1 MNKKVSTIFAMAAL
15 MGGVFSGS
23 AYAEQISSLTDG
35 TPSATEFTA
44 QKLFLQIGG
53 DYVGAEWVDE
63 TTQEEIKYL
72 KASSSTNIE
81 KDDLAKYLW
90 TVSQTALPGS
100 KFAYAFTNVETGESI
115 RVEVEVASG
124 SYTVLT
130 EDPADDDAVVENLFE
145 IAGGAKWDGS
155 NGKTFTLAG
164 YTASDV
170 QFSFDETAVIPVVG
184 DIVFAE
190 PITLEKLAPG
200 IDVDVTD
207 LNKLYNSAGF
217 NFKLDDKDLAGV
229 TNIFGDKRIIAIQV
243 PENVIPGTSVEGKA
257 DPNRAGYGFP
267 AGTYFATAAPGNI
280 NKKNPSYDHLVNC
293 TFIAIDSD
301 NNISG
306 EEDDQKAE
314 LGFTLTEVSGKDLVL
329 YLGTDDKYKAS
340 GDQIAVQNAAFTVK
354 ESTTTSEVYDLTVNA
369 RYVEASSAAKQV
381 EKTVSISASKGD
393 AQLQTVAAGNH
404 YIFKFAESSAV
415 KPSALLFKG
424 DTASIYNIR
433 LYVANGADDTRNG
446 KYLTTTPSKQFVAKG
461 AVLADTET
469 PAYQWVISKVD
480 GSNVTFKNRETG
492 KELTTQLFDEGNGVY
507 SLSEYVATPGTEST
521 YAFYN
526 VNEKGNVELG
536 YEYNNSTFYF
546 NYSTK
551 IQLIP
556 SKAVNYSGYLNVED
570 ETLMTLS
577 FGRDIAPT
585 SNKLYP
591 YVTVDN
597 SLIPPYIFKNR
608 ESLTNKVSDAAQ
620 WLLVKNP
627 NGATTVKYNYVYA
640 NGNLINTKNNGD
652 VVYANS
658 YGFQL
663 VLDGKVIK
671 DEITGKPYY
680 LDITGTTP
688 KVTTTPDYYFIQENV
703 DGSVSIMDSRA
714 DVDALFLTDR
724 GSVPGAVEGES
735 LNDLKESSFSLGMIW
750 TAPWATDIKT
760 YLIAEAPAVS
770 LPAVEGHYS
779 FVSEMGNYI
788 TMNEERD
795 GLTVKEESEPLYLY
809 VTDEEEVVPSFYITK
824 GVSPVE
830 GQRMYLF
837 NPADSVD
844 YYVATGTYDKK
855 YQWADDVTKAIF
867 KSAAI
872 SESRDTLTTE
882 IKGESTLVA
891 QEASNAEKVE
901 GGLDMFKMQ
910 IIEDPEAD
918 GLYVVRNVADKSQY
932 LYSWNGMLGWSG
944 KADAMKFEITGAEA
958 PTANE
963 SVSATEVK
971 VVAYDGAINIKNA
984 AGKNVVISTILGQ
997 IVANE
1002 VLTSD
1007 NATISVPAGIAIVS
1021 IDGEE
1026 AVKVSVK

>member
-608 ESLTNKVSDAAQ
+608 EFLTNKVSDAAQ

-627 NGATTVKYNYVYA
+627 NGATTAKYNYVYA

-750 TAPWATDIKT
+750 TAPWATDIK
-760 YLIAEAPAVS
+760 
-770 LPAVEGHYS
+770 
-779 FVSEMGNYI
+779 N
-788 TMNEERD
+788 
-795 GLTVKEESEPLYLY
+795 
-809 VTDEEEVVPSFYITK
+809 
-824 GVSPVE
+824 
-830 GQRMYLF
+830 
-837 NPADSVD
+837 
-844 YYVATGTYDKK
+844 
-855 YQWADDVTKAIF
+855 IF
-867 KSAAI
+867 DCRGS
-872 SESRDTLTTE
+872 SS
-882 IKGESTLVA
+882 
-891 QEASNAEKVE
+891 
-901 GGLDMFKMQ
+901 
-910 IIEDPEAD
+910 
-918 GLYVVRNVADKSQY
+918 
-932 LYSWNGMLGWSG
+932 
-944 KADAMKFEITGAEA
+944 
-958 PTANE
+958 
-963 SVSATEVK
+963 
-971 VVAYDGAINIKNA
+971 
-984 AGKNVVISTILGQ
+984 
-997 IVANE
+997 
-1002 VLTSD
+1002 
-1007 NATISVPAGIAIVS
+1007 
-1021 IDGEE
+1021 
-1026 AVKVSVK
+1026 

>member
-306 EEDDQKAE
+306 EEDDQKAG

-627 NGATTVKYNYVYA
+627 NGA
-640 NGNLINTKNNGD
+640 LQLNT
-652 VVYANS
+652 
-658 YGFQL
+658 
-663 VLDGKVIK
+663 
-671 DEITGKPYY
+671 
-680 LDITGTTP
+680 
-688 KVTTTPDYYFIQENV
+688 
-703 DGSVSIMDSRA
+703 IMYM
-714 DVDALFLTDR
+714 LT
-724 GSVPGAVEGES
+724 E
-735 LNDLKESSFSLGMIW
+735 
-750 TAPWATDIKT
+750 T
-760 YLIAEAPAVS
+760 
-770 LPAVEGHYS
+770 
-779 FVSEMGNYI
+779 
-788 TMNEERD
+788 
-795 GLTVKEESEPLYLY
+795 
-809 VTDEEEVVPSFYITK
+809 
-824 GVSPVE
+824 
-830 GQRMYLF
+830 
-837 NPADSVD
+837 
-844 YYVATGTYDKK
+844 
-855 YQWADDVTKAIF
+855 
-867 KSAAI
+867 
-872 SESRDTLTTE
+872 
-882 IKGESTLVA
+882 
-891 QEASNAEKVE
+891 
-901 GGLDMFKMQ
+901 
-910 IIEDPEAD
+910 
-918 GLYVVRNVADKSQY
+918 
-932 LYSWNGMLGWSG
+932 
-944 KADAMKFEITGAEA
+944 
-958 PTANE
+958 
-963 SVSATEVK
+963 
-971 VVAYDGAINIKNA
+971 
-984 AGKNVVISTILGQ
+984 
-997 IVANE
+997 
-1002 VLTSD
+1002 
-1007 NATISVPAGIAIVS
+1007 
-1021 IDGEE
+1021 
-1026 AVKVSVK
+1026 

>member
-1 MNKKVSTIFAMAAL
+1 MNKKVSTIFAVAAL

-35 TPSATEFTA
+35 TPSATEFTT

-115 RVEVEVASG
+115 RVEVASG

-184 DIVFAE
+184 DIVSAE

-217 NFKLDDKDLAGV
+217 NFKIDDKDLAGV
-229 TNIFGDKRIIAIQV
+229 TNVFGDKRIIAIQV

-306 EEDDQKAE
+306 EEDDQKAG

-627 NGATTVKYNYVYA
+627 NGATTAKYNYVYA

-824 GVSPVE
+824 GVSPIG

-910 IIEDPEAD
+910 IIEDPESD
-918 GLYVVRNVADKSQY
+918 GLYVVRNVGTMDY
-932 LYSWNGMLGWSG
+932 LYSWNGMLGWST
-944 KADAMKFEITGAEA
+944 KTNAMKFNITGAEA

-963 SVSATEVK
+963 GVAATEVK

>member
-293 TFIAIDSD
+293 IFIAIDSD

-306 EEDDQKAE
+306 EEDDQKAG

-627 NGATTVKYNYVYA
+627 NGATTAKYNYVYA

-750 TAPWATDIKT
+750 TAPWATDIK
-760 YLIAEAPAVS
+760 
-770 LPAVEGHYS
+770 
-779 FVSEMGNYI
+779 N
-788 TMNEERD
+788 
-795 GLTVKEESEPLYLY
+795 
-809 VTDEEEVVPSFYITK
+809 
-824 GVSPVE
+824 
-830 GQRMYLF
+830 
-837 NPADSVD
+837 
-844 YYVATGTYDKK
+844 
-855 YQWADDVTKAIF
+855 IF
-867 KSAAI
+867 DCRGS
-872 SESRDTLTTE
+872 SS
-882 IKGESTLVA
+882 
-891 QEASNAEKVE
+891 
-901 GGLDMFKMQ
+901 
-910 IIEDPEAD
+910 
-918 GLYVVRNVADKSQY
+918 
-932 LYSWNGMLGWSG
+932 
-944 KADAMKFEITGAEA
+944 
-958 PTANE
+958 
-963 SVSATEVK
+963 
-971 VVAYDGAINIKNA
+971 
-984 AGKNVVISTILGQ
+984 
-997 IVANE
+997 
-1002 VLTSD
+1002 
-1007 NATISVPAGIAIVS
+1007 
-1021 IDGEE
+1021 
-1026 AVKVSVK
+1026 

>member
-306 EEDDQKAE
+306 EEDDQKAG

-627 NGATTVKYNYVYA
+627 NGATTAKYNYVYA

-750 TAPWATDIKT
+750 TAPWATDIK
-760 YLIAEAPAVS
+760 
-770 LPAVEGHYS
+770 
-779 FVSEMGNYI
+779 N
-788 TMNEERD
+788 
-795 GLTVKEESEPLYLY
+795 
-809 VTDEEEVVPSFYITK
+809 
-824 GVSPVE
+824 
-830 GQRMYLF
+830 
-837 NPADSVD
+837 
-844 YYVATGTYDKK
+844 
-855 YQWADDVTKAIF
+855 IF
-867 KSAAI
+867 DCRGS
-872 SESRDTLTTE
+872 SS
-882 IKGESTLVA
+882 
-891 QEASNAEKVE
+891 
-901 GGLDMFKMQ
+901 
-910 IIEDPEAD
+910 
-918 GLYVVRNVADKSQY
+918 
-932 LYSWNGMLGWSG
+932 
-944 KADAMKFEITGAEA
+944 
-958 PTANE
+958 
-963 SVSATEVK
+963 
-971 VVAYDGAINIKNA
+971 
-984 AGKNVVISTILGQ
+984 
-997 IVANE
+997 
-1002 VLTSD
+1002 
-1007 NATISVPAGIAIVS
+1007 
-1021 IDGEE
+1021 
-1026 AVKVSVK
+1026 

>member
-306 EEDDQKAE
+306 EEDDQKAG

-556 SKAVNYSGYLNVED
+556 SKAINYSGYLNVED

-627 NGATTVKYNYVYA
+627 NGATTAKYNYVYA

-824 GVSPVE
+824 GVSPIG

-855 YQWADDVTKAIF
+855 YQWADDVTKAIL

-901 GGLDMFKMQ
+901 G
-910 IIEDPEAD
+910 EAD

>member
-306 EEDDQKAE
+306 EEDDQKAG

-620 WLLVKNP
+620 WLLVTNP
-627 NGATTVKYNYVYA
+627 NGATTAKYNYVYA

-750 TAPWATDIKT
+750 TAPWATDIK
-760 YLIAEAPAVS
+760 
-770 LPAVEGHYS
+770 
-779 FVSEMGNYI
+779 N
-788 TMNEERD
+788 
-795 GLTVKEESEPLYLY
+795 
-809 VTDEEEVVPSFYITK
+809 
-824 GVSPVE
+824 
-830 GQRMYLF
+830 
-837 NPADSVD
+837 
-844 YYVATGTYDKK
+844 
-855 YQWADDVTKAIF
+855 IF
-867 KSAAI
+867 DCRGS
-872 SESRDTLTTE
+872 SS
-882 IKGESTLVA
+882 
-891 QEASNAEKVE
+891 
-901 GGLDMFKMQ
+901 
-910 IIEDPEAD
+910 
-918 GLYVVRNVADKSQY
+918 
-932 LYSWNGMLGWSG
+932 
-944 KADAMKFEITGAEA
+944 
-958 PTANE
+958 
-963 SVSATEVK
+963 
-971 VVAYDGAINIKNA
+971 
-984 AGKNVVISTILGQ
+984 
-997 IVANE
+997 
-1002 VLTSD
+1002 
-1007 NATISVPAGIAIVS
+1007 
-1021 IDGEE
+1021 
-1026 AVKVSVK
+1026 

>member
-306 EEDDQKAE
+306 EEDDQKAG

-415 KPSALLFKG
+415 KPSTLLFKG
-424 DTASIYNIR
+424 DTAAIYNIR

-446 KYLTTTPSKQFVAKG
+446 KYLTTTPGKDFVAKG

-627 NGATTVKYNYVYA
+627 NGA
-640 NGNLINTKNNGD
+640 LQLNT
-652 VVYANS
+652 
-658 YGFQL
+658 
-663 VLDGKVIK
+663 
-671 DEITGKPYY
+671 
-680 LDITGTTP
+680 
-688 KVTTTPDYYFIQENV
+688 
-703 DGSVSIMDSRA
+703 IMYM
-714 DVDALFLTDR
+714 LT
-724 GSVPGAVEGES
+724 E
-735 LNDLKESSFSLGMIW
+735 
-750 TAPWATDIKT
+750 T
-760 YLIAEAPAVS
+760 
-770 LPAVEGHYS
+770 
-779 FVSEMGNYI
+779 
-788 TMNEERD
+788 
-795 GLTVKEESEPLYLY
+795 
-809 VTDEEEVVPSFYITK
+809 
-824 GVSPVE
+824 
-830 GQRMYLF
+830 
-837 NPADSVD
+837 
-844 YYVATGTYDKK
+844 
-855 YQWADDVTKAIF
+855 
-867 KSAAI
+867 
-872 SESRDTLTTE
+872 
-882 IKGESTLVA
+882 
-891 QEASNAEKVE
+891 
-901 GGLDMFKMQ
+901 
-910 IIEDPEAD
+910 
-918 GLYVVRNVADKSQY
+918 
-932 LYSWNGMLGWSG
+932 
-944 KADAMKFEITGAEA
+944 
-958 PTANE
+958 
-963 SVSATEVK
+963 
-971 VVAYDGAINIKNA
+971 
-984 AGKNVVISTILGQ
+984 
-997 IVANE
+997 
-1002 VLTSD
+1002 
-1007 NATISVPAGIAIVS
+1007 
-1021 IDGEE
+1021 
-1026 AVKVSVK
+1026 

>member
-115 RVEVEVASG
+115 RVEVASG

-145 IAGGAKWDGS
+145 ITGGAKWDGS

-164 YTASDV
+164 YTANDV

-184 DIVFAE
+184 DAVSAE

-243 PENVIPGTSVEGKA
+243 PGNVIPGTSVEGKA

-306 EEDDQKAE
+306 EEDDQKAG

-492 KELTTQLFDEGNGVY
+492 KELTTQLFDEGNGIY
-507 SLSEYVATPGTEST
+507 SLSEYVPTGASAST
-521 YAFYN
+521 YNFYN

-536 YEYNNSTFYF
+536 YEYNNPTFYF

-671 DEITGKPYY
+671 DNAGNPYY

-703 DGSVSIMDSRA
+703 DGSVSIMDSHA

-1002 VLTSD
+1002 ILTSD

-1021 IDGEE
+1021 VDGEE

>member
-35 TPSATEFTA
+35 TPSATEFTT

-115 RVEVEVASG
+115 RVEVASG
-124 SYTVLT
+124 SYIVLT

-184 DIVFAE
+184 DIVSAE

-217 NFKLDDKDLAGV
+217 NFKIDDKDLAGV

-306 EEDDQKAE
+306 EEDDQKAG

-492 KELTTQLFDEGNGVY
+492 KELTTQLFDEGNGIY
-507 SLSEYVATPGTEST
+507 SLSEYVPTPGTEST
-521 YAFYN
+521 YTFYN

-536 YEYNNSTFYF
+536 YEYNNPTFYF

-671 DEITGKPYY
+671 DNAGNPYY

-703 DGSVSIMDSRA
+703 DGSVSIMDSHA
-714 DVDALFLTDR
+714 DVNALFLTDR

-824 GVSPVE
+824 GVSPIE

-844 YYVATGTYDKK
+844 YYVATGTYD
-855 YQWADDVTKAIF
+855 
-867 KSAAI
+867 
-872 SESRDTLTTE
+872 
-882 IKGESTLVA
+882 
-891 QEASNAEKVE
+891 
-901 GGLDMFKMQ
+901 
-910 IIEDPEAD
+910 
-918 GLYVVRNVADKSQY
+918 NVS
-932 LYSWNGMLGWSG
+932 
-944 KADAMKFEITGAEA
+944 
-958 PTANE
+958 
-963 SVSATEVK
+963 
-971 VVAYDGAINIKNA
+971 
-984 AGKNVVISTILGQ
+984 
-997 IVANE
+997 
-1002 VLTSD
+1002 
-1007 NATISVPAGIAIVS
+1007 S
-1021 IDGEE
+1021 I
-1026 AVKVSVK
+1026 

>member
-293 TFIAIDSD
+293 IFIAIDSD

-306 EEDDQKAE
+306 EEDDQKAG

-551 IQLIP
+551 I
-556 SKAVNYSGYLNVED
+556 
-570 ETLMTLS
+570 
-577 FGRDIAPT
+577 R
-585 SNKLYP
+585 
-591 YVTVDN
+591 
-597 SLIPPYIFKNR
+597 
-608 ESLTNKVSDAAQ
+608 
-620 WLLVKNP
+620 
-627 NGATTVKYNYVYA
+627 
-640 NGNLINTKNNGD
+640 
-652 VVYANS
+652 
-658 YGFQL
+658 
-663 VLDGKVIK
+663 VI
-671 DEITGKPYY
+671 
-680 LDITGTTP
+680 
-688 KVTTTPDYYFIQENV
+688 
-703 DGSVSIMDSRA
+703 R
-714 DVDALFLTDR
+714 
-724 GSVPGAVEGES
+724 
-735 LNDLKESSFSLGMIW
+735 
-750 TAPWATDIKT
+750 
-760 YLIAEAPAVS
+760 
-770 LPAVEGHYS
+770 H
-779 FVSEMGNYI
+779 
-788 TMNEERD
+788 
-795 GLTVKEESEPLYLY
+795 
-809 VTDEEEVVPSFYITK
+809 
-824 GVSPVE
+824 
-830 GQRMYLF
+830 
-837 NPADSVD
+837 
-844 YYVATGTYDKK
+844 
-855 YQWADDVTKAIF
+855 
-867 KSAAI
+867 
-872 SESRDTLTTE
+872 
-882 IKGESTLVA
+882 
-891 QEASNAEKVE
+891 
-901 GGLDMFKMQ
+901 
-910 IIEDPEAD
+910 
-918 GLYVVRNVADKSQY
+918 
-932 LYSWNGMLGWSG
+932 
-944 KADAMKFEITGAEA
+944 FE
-958 PTANE
+958 
-963 SVSATEVK
+963 
-971 VVAYDGAINIKNA
+971 
-984 AGKNVVISTILGQ
+984 
-997 IVANE
+997 
-1002 VLTSD
+1002 
-1007 NATISVPAGIAIVS
+1007 
-1021 IDGEE
+1021 
-1026 AVKVSVK
+1026 